1 MVPVPIQI
9 KVTHDPEAPFL
20 GWPGAR
26 IWIDRH
32 HEVAKEIHRSRESLE
47 HGMLSEL
54 VWRFMGLP
62 LESRRTVLM
71 AEPLDDSH
79 DFYVS
84 WFAGEGFHVIG
95 TGRGDIALAMID
107 ESAPDLLV
115 IDFGLTGVDTAQ
127 VISRLRRSAATVSLP
142 IVLLTRHDDA
152 ASLESVRCLDVAI
165 LPKLGDTRELQET
178 LQRLLSAAPPRRLHR
193 SVAPLIDRFCDDE
206 WLARFRES

>member
-1 MVPVPIQI
+1 
-9 KVTHDPEAPFL
+9 
-20 GWPGAR
+20 
-26 IWIDRH
+26 
-32 HEVAKEIHRSRESLE
+32 
-47 HGMLSEL
+47 MLSEL
-54 VWRFMGLP
+54 VWRFMGIP
-62 LESRRTVLM
+62 LEVRRTVLM

-84 WFAGEGFHVIG
+84 WFAGEGFDVIG

-127 VISRLRRSAATVSLP
+127 VISRLRRSAATVRLP

-152 ASLESVRCLDVAI
+152 ASLESVRRLDVTV

-178 LQRLLSAAPPRRLHR
+178 LQRLLSAAPPRRPHR

-206 WLARFRES
+206 WLARFRAS